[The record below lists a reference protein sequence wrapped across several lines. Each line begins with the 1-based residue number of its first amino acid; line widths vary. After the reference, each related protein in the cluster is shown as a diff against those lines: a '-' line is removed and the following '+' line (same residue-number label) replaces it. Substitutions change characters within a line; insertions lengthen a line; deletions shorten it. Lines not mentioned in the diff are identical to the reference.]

1 MQLAIM
7 NFQDPAIYLY
17 NLVESLDSEQI
28 EEWIVENTEFNLD
41 EIHYMASESNIDIVY
56 HDDELADNVTLNT
69 DLPNAELI
77 DIVSC
82 AEVIDNWGR
91 QESYDTKETYGILI
105 TPEEWT
111 DDFLFYGCEQCAGK
125 SYTIDELIGKRV
137 KCGPIIFTVTED

>member
-1 MQLAIM
+1 M
-7 NFQDPAIYLY
+7 
-17 NLVESLDSEQI
+17 
-28 EEWIVENTEFNLD
+28 EE
-41 EIHYMASESNIDIVY
+41 NI
-56 HDDELADNVTLNT
+56 
-69 DLPNAELI
+69 I

-111 DDFLFYGCEQCAGK
+111 DDFLFYDNEGGQ
-125 SYTIDELIGKRV
+125 YVIDELIGKRV